1 LLPPAPSWPVSNCDK
16 LDSTQG
22 APVEDVERRRPKVA
36 TVPGLSRVNK
46 PVDEF
51 SGAGMPLGKFS
62 LILALAMT
70 AMGCGRANAAP
81 VHSIALHGTPLF
93 GDDFTAFPY
102 VNPSAPKGGKL
113 TLGVLGSYESVNP
126 LIVQG
131 TPASGIREFVVEGL
145 MARSL
150 DEPFTL
156 YGLLADTI
164 DVADDR
170 KSVTFT
176 LNPAARFSDHQPVTP
191 EDVIN
196 SFELLKEKGRPNH
209 RTYFAKIAKAE
220 KIGDRGVRFT
230 FQDASDRELPLILG
244 VMPVFAAH
252 ATTPEK
258 FASASMTPLV
268 GSGPYT
274 VSNIDAGRSISYRRD
289 PDYWG
294 KDLPVNRGRFNF
306 DEIRFDYFRDASVMF
321 EAFKSGSIDLR
332 LEEDPGRWAGGYNI
346 PAVHDGRIIKGE
358 FEIGLPAGMT
368 ALVFNARRPIFSDP
382 RVRHALMTLFDFEWC
397 NRTLFNGLYK
407 RTESYFERSY
417 LASTGHPAD
426 ARERSLLVP
435 FPDAVRPDILEG
447 TYRFPTSDGS
457 GQNRPNQKAAF
468 ALLTEAGLVLKDN
481 RLINPKTGEPL
492 AFEIL
497 ANSNAQEALLL
508 SYARSLAP
516 LGIPVRVRVVDSAQY
531 QERLSS
537 FDYDMIQNTWPSS
550 LSPGNEQLFRWS
562 EKTADSKGSYNFA
575 GVRNPAADAMIDA
588 MLAADTE
595 TDFVSSVRALD
606 RVLLSG
612 DYVVPL
618 FYTPRQWV
626 PYWARLKHPEKTPL
640 FGYAVDTWWVDSK

>member
-1 LLPPAPSWPVSNCDK
+1 MS
-16 LDSTQG
+16 
-22 APVEDVERRRPKVA
+22 
-36 TVPGLSRVNK
+36 
-46 PVDEF
+46 F
-51 SGAGMPLGKFS
+51 GKFILGLVIAVTAS
-62 LILALAMT
+62 LP
-70 AMGCGRANAAP
+70 AAASP
-81 VHSIALHGTPLF
+81 QSAIALHGSPLLAD
-93 GDDFTAFPY
+93 GFTAFPY
-102 VNPSAPKGGKL
+102 VNPDAPKGGTL
-113 TLGVLGSYESVNP
+113 TLGVPGSYESVNP

-131 TPASGIREFVVEGL
+131 TPASGIGDFVLEPL
-145 MARSL
+145 MARSR

-176 LNPAARFSDHQPVTP
+176 INPAARFSDRQPVTQD
-191 EDVIN
+191 DVIK
-196 SFELLKEKGRPNH
+196 SFELLKAKGRPNH
-209 RTYFAKIAKAE
+209 RTYFAKVTKAE
-220 KIGDRGVRFT
+220 KIGERGVRFT
-230 FQDASDRELPLILG
+230 FLDATDRELPLILG
-244 VMPVFAAH
+244 LMPVFAAG
-252 ATTPEK
+252 TMTPEQFETGGMK
-258 FASASMTPLV
+258 PLL

-294 KDLPVNRGRFNF
+294 KDLPVNRGRYNF

-321 EAFKSGSIDLR
+321 EAFKSGNIDLR
-332 LEEDPGRWAGGYNI
+332 LEDDPGRWAGGYDI
-346 PAVHDGRIIKGE
+346 PAVHDGRLIKAE

-368 ALVFNARRPIFSDP
+368 ALVFNTRRPIFSDP
-382 RVRHALMTLFDFEWC
+382 RVRRALMTLFDFEWS
-397 NRTLFNGLYK
+397 NRTLYNGLFK

-426 ARERSLLVP
+426 ARERSLLAS
-435 FPDAVRPDILEG
+435 FPEAVRPEILEG
-447 TYRFPTSDGS
+447 TYRFPVSDGS

-468 ALLTEAGLVLKDN
+468 ALLTEAGLILKDG
-481 RLINPKTGEPL
+481 RLIDPKTGKQL

-516 LGIPVRVRVVDSAQY
+516 LGISARVRVVDSAQY
-531 QERLSS
+531 QQRLTS

-562 EKTADSKGSYNFA
+562 AKTADSQGSFNFA
-575 GVRNPAADAMIDA
+575 GVRNPAADAMIES
-588 MLAADTE
+588 MLAAE
-595 TDFVSSVRALD
+595 SEPDFISSVRALD

-618 FYTPRQWV
+618 FFAPRQWV
-626 PYWARLKHPEKTPL
+626 AYWARLQHPDKTPL
-640 FGYAVDTWWVDSK
+640 FGYAVDTWWTENK